1 MSDVQLAQDALDR
14 LQAANP
20 RFDRRGYLLVL
31 SALHEVVGRMD
42 APRHITGEELSY
54 GVRDLAIERFGL
66 LAKTVLETWGIRSTD
81 HIGEIVFDLV
91 EGGILVK
98 QEGDRRED
106 FRDLFDFEEE
116 FVHGYPWGAGVN

>member
-1 MSDVQLAQDALDR
+1 MSDQQLAEDVLDR
-14 LQAANP
+14 LHAANP

-31 SALHEVVGRMD
+31 SALHGVVGRLD
-42 APRHITGEELSY
+42 EPRHISGEELSL

-66 LAKTVLETWGIRSTD
+66 LAKTVLESWGIHTTD

-98 QEGDRRED
+98 QEEDDPGD
-106 FRDLFDFEEE
+106 FRDLFDFEDA
-116 FVHGYPWGAGVN
+116 FISGYPWGAGIH

>member
-1 MSDVQLAQDALDR
+1 MSDVQLAQDVLDR

-31 SALHEVVGRMD
+31 SALHEVVGRLD
-42 APRHITGEELSY
+42 APRHISGEELSW
-54 GVRDLAIERFGL
+54 GVRELAIERFGL
-66 LAKTVLETWGIRSTD
+66 LAMTVLDSWGIRSTD

-98 QEGDRRED
+98 QEGDRKED
-106 FRDLFDFEEE
+106 FQDLFDFEEQ
-116 FVHGYPWGAGVN
+116 FVRGYPWAAVAS